1 MKESKGCFR
10 LGSNPFFVKVLQ
22 IWHVYIVFEGTVADN
37 ELRGK
42 DMERAFAMLAE
53 LLHQEQFELLISEE
67 DQADHSAE
75 TDIRLVYLMN
85 DAVESFLVFK
95 EAKMT
100 GKYLRDYEGMLDATL
115 SKEEETYIL
124 TVWQDDQALT
134 IFFKQLELEVH
145 LYEYGEVA
153 HFWVPGYEYL
163 RLLEYQIA
171 ILRDKYEYLG
181 PEFCTPGEQKI
192 AQLCDFPPLNCSC
205 YPAVPEKYLVP
216 RENVWE
222 PTEAAIDVMEE
233 LAVKAGDTKLQKMLN
248 YYRKNP
254 APVNARKIAAA
265 LRKNVHADTV
275 DLLSA
280 WLKEEAA
287 TYPDRSYGAE
297 TDRQIQTMLQQAG
310 DKRMELERKGIRAE
324 VLREEPFT
332 TAQDH
337 LDFQVYLMVWKRGLF
352 DRTVTV
358 ECIGRKAH
366 VEN

>member
-22 IWHVYIVFEGTVADN
+22 IWHVYIVFEGLVADN

-42 DMERAFAMLAE
+42 VMERAFAMLAE
-53 LLHQEQFELLISEE
+53 LLQQEQFELLISEE
-67 DQADHSAE
+67 DQTDHSVE

-171 ILRDKYEYLG
+171 ICGTNMITLE
-181 PEFCTPGEQKI
+181 KI
-192 AQLCDFPPLNCSC
+192 
-205 YPAVPEKYLVP
+205 
-216 RENVWE
+216 
-222 PTEAAIDVMEE
+222 T
-233 LAVKAGDTKLQKMLN
+233 
-248 YYRKNP
+248 
-254 APVNARKIAAA
+254 ARILK
-265 LRKNVHADTV
+265 RNW
-275 DLLSA
+275 LS
-280 WLKEEAA
+280 WRIFRL
-287 TYPDRSYGAE
+287 
-297 TDRQIQTMLQQAG
+297 
-310 DKRMELERKGIRAE
+310 
-324 VLREEPFT
+324 
-332 TAQDH
+332 
-337 LDFQVYLMVWKRGLF
+337 
-352 DRTVTV
+352 
-358 ECIGRKAH
+358 
-366 VEN
+366 

>member
-1 MKESKGCFR
+1 M
-10 LGSNPFFVKVLQ
+10 N
-22 IWHVYIVFEGTVADN
+22 IWGRN
-37 ELRGK
+37 
-42 DMERAFAMLAE
+42 
-53 LLHQEQFELLISEE
+53 
-67 DQADHSAE
+67 SA
-75 TDIRLVYLMN
+75 L
-85 DAVESFLVFK
+85 
-95 EAKMT
+95 
-100 GKYLRDYEGMLDATL
+100 
-115 SKEEETYIL
+115 
-124 TVWQDDQALT
+124 
-134 IFFKQLELEVH
+134 
-145 LYEYGEVA
+145 
-153 HFWVPGYEYL
+153 
-163 RLLEYQIA
+163 
-171 ILRDKYEYLG
+171 
-181 PEFCTPGEQKI
+181 PGEQKI
-192 AQLCDFPPLNCSC
+192 ALLCDFPPLNCSC

-222 PTEAAIDVMEE
+222 PTEEAIAVMEE
-233 LAVKAGDTKLQKMLN
+233 LAAKAGDTKLQKMLSH
-248 YYRKNP
+248 YRKDP
-254 APVNARKIAAA
+254 APANARKIAAA

-297 TDRQIQTMLQQAG
+297 TDRQIRTMLQQAE

-337 LDFQVYLMVWKRGLF
+337 LDFQVYLMIWKRGLF